1 MEVTRN
7 DKECQIGCH
16 LEYQE
21 PRTSV
26 QASADCE
33 KFAKTAK
40 LNIIQ
45 INVAGLQYKSTELAM
60 ILHKYKVHAALIQ
73 ETKLPEKE
81 ISIPSGY
88 IAYRCSCDNCL
99 GIMTLIRK
107 DVQATVENC
116 PIEDIDIQKVT
127 IWFETEKFS
136 VFNVYCPPPSTTELT
151 LKEAIFSKT
160 IVAGDFNAHMPVT
173 GYSSYNKKKV

>member
-1 MEVTRN
+1 MEVARN
-7 DKECQIGCH
+7 KKECQIGCH

-60 ILHKYKVHAALIQ
+60 ILHKYKAHAALIQ
-73 ETKLPEKE
+73 ETKLPERKYQY
-81 ISIPSGY
+81 P
-88 IAYRCSCDNCL
+88 L
-99 GIMTLIRK
+99 GTLPTG
-107 DVQATVENC
+107 A
-116 PIEDIDIQKVT
+116 
-127 IWFETEKFS
+127 
-136 VFNVYCPPPSTTELT
+136 
-151 LKEAIFSKT
+151 
-160 IVAGDFNAHMPVT
+160 PVT
-173 GYSSYNKKKV
+173 TA